1 MEAHI
6 IQHRPRSAL
15 SDTVYGES
23 RVICW
28 EGAPAGSQA
37 RAQGPWGRPSTVLL
51 ALGCCDHGH
60 PGERDDEVEGVSQQ
74 DGESLGS
81 SSSCKGSVVWYW
93 GTHEGGVQKE
103 SCGSLCW
110 QHLENTP

>member
-1 MEAHI
+1 M
-6 IQHRPRSAL
+6 
-15 SDTVYGES
+15 
-23 RVICW
+23 
-28 EGAPAGSQA
+28 
-37 RAQGPWGRPSTVLL
+37 
-51 ALGCCDHGH
+51 
-60 PGERDDEVEGVSQQ
+60 EGVSQQ